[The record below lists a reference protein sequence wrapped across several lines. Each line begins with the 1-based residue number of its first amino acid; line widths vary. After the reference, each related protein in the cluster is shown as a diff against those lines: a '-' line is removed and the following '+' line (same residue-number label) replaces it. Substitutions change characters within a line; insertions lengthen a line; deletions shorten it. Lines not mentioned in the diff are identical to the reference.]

1 MQRLVLGLLGL
12 MVLGASCNRDDGLDP
27 EVPLG
32 STMLLIGNSFF
43 RPYAEKLDLMAI
55 DAGLVNHNSTKV
67 FRGGDNGRAISFWND
82 STSKEHSLIKSTLDQ
97 GGIEY
102 FGMTSG
108 YLDENPTDG
117 YREWISYALQNNPD
131 ITINH

>member
-1 MQRLVLGLLGL
+1 MKRIILGLLGL
-12 MVLGASCNRDDGLDP
+12 LVMGASCNQDDGFDP

-43 RPYAEKLDLMAI
+43 KPYAEKLDLMAI
-55 DAGLVNHNSTKV
+55 DAGLVNHNSTTV

-82 STSKEHSLIKSTLDQ
+82 STSKEHLLIKSTLNQ

-102 FGMTSG
+102 FGMT
-108 YLDENPTDG
+108 L
-117 YREWISYALQNNPD
+117 
-131 ITINH
+131 